1 MPEPTQDMGLVTTF
15 TAEALGKPGKR
26 TFRLILGSDA
36 GTAVVWLEKEQLLE
50 LGLHLRRTIGML
62 EEIERASTLPQPY
75 PAPDAPVIEFKLGK
89 QAVEFDE
96 ENGVFRFWNYDVE
109 DEADVAS
116 LVFEAT
122 IEQVERFSEESLK
135 VCSAGRPICQLCHQ
149 PIDPEGH
156 FCARSNGHPV
166 NAVERLQ

>member
-15 TAEALGKPGKR
+15 TAEAIGDPGKR

-36 GTAVVWLEKEQLLE
+36 GTAVIWLEKEQLLE
-50 LGLHLRRTIGML
+50 LSLHLKRSVGTL
-62 EEIERASTLPQPY
+62 EEIEQTPPINQPF
-75 PAPDAPVIEFKLGK
+75 PGPETPVIEFKLGK
-89 QAVEFDE
+89 QAIEFDE
-96 ENGVFRFWNYDVE
+96 EHSVFRFWNYDVE

-122 IEQVERFSEESLK
+122 VEQVDQFSEESLK
-135 VCSAGRPICQLCHQ
+135 VCSSGRPICQLCHQ
-149 PIDPEGH
+149 PIDPDGH
-156 FCARSNGHPV
+156 FCARSNGHPI